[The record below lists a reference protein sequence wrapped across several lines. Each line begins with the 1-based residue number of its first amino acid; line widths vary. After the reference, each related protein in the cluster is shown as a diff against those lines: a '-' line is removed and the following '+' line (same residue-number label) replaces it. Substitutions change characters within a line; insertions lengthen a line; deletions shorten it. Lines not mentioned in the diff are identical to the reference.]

1 MLKRVIAASAIL
13 AGASFAG
20 LAVADEPV
28 EVIVDL
34 SSITVC
40 DGNPASCGLGV
51 VPPRSDIDPG
61 CVLTVSVTTVPAGQS
76 GVVPAVAT
84 GDLICDV
91 LEEKAGGSSPTPYTA
106 RGVYNPFLFPLVLVI
121 EEVDTP

>member
-1 MLKRVIAASAIL
+1 MLKRAFAASAIL

-28 EVIVDL
+28 TVTATTNL
-34 SSITVC
+34 ITVC
-40 DGNPASCGLGV
+40 DGNPGACGAGV
-51 VPPRSDIDPG
+51 VAPRDEDPG
-61 CVLTVSVTTVPAGQS
+61 CVLNVNVTTVPAGQS
-76 GVVPAVAT
+76 GTIPAIAT

-91 LEEKAGGSSPTPYTA
+91 LEEKTAAGLAYTA
-106 RGVYNPFLFPLVLVI
+106 RGKYNPFLFPLVMVI